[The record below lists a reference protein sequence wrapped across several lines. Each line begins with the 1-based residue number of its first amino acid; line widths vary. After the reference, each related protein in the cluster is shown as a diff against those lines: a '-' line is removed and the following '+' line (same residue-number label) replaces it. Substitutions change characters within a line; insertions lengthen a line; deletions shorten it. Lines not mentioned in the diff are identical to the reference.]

1 MGLSAQSTIIQNVDV
16 GVSLCETMWHRSLRP
31 SGVGAPDGGAGELR
45 DQPRPATTRPRLDQ
59 APRAERYA
67 PGHGP
72 GVVTSGSCSTFV
84 SKSLK
89 PRRR

>member
-16 GVSLCETMWHRSLRP
+16 WVSQCEIVWCRSLAAGPAKNPAQP
-31 SGVGAPDGGAGELR
+31 SPQG
-45 DQPRPATTRPRLDQ
+45 
-59 APRAERYA
+59 YA

-72 GVVTSGSCSTFV
+72 GVATSGSCSTFV